1 MDLKKRADRSAV
13 AKGLLEEDQE
23 DTRVLYVALTRAA
36 SRCVLY
42 HAPVAINENKETGAL
57 KIPALTRILRSQSWC
72 GEKELSEE
80 EWKQNRIASQMGL
93 WIEQEQLD
101 EYVSFSTFDAD
112 GSPSVVDWQKT
123 ETSRLN

>member
-1 MDLKKRADRSAV
+1 M
-13 AKGLLEEDQE
+13 LEEDQE
-23 DTRVLYVALTRAA
+23 DAVLYVALTRAA

-42 HAPVAINENKETGAL
+42 HAPVAINENKETGEL

-101 EYVSFSTFDAD
+101 EFVSFSTFDSEEPC
-112 GSPSVVDWQKT
+112 GREWQKT
-123 ETSRLN
+123 ET